1 MMVIAV
7 LFWAGDGSNCDLLQ
21 WLLILRCS
29 RTVNPD
35 GNLPEENKKVEA
47 DTYTVTANPLQWDPV
62 QEHLEK
68 IEDFLLEILNLRVRR
83 GYDRY
88 GSDVSG
94 DLFCCVFVLVHC
106 VVTRYYAYMSV
117 PTPSSSVNKTFVLL
131 NTPFV
136 LLGVTFRNERS
147 SDCDG
152 RDFVVNTSFAP
163 VVYQH
168 RPMAMSSDTCC
179 MMQQPD
185 VVARL
190 ISGTTLMEIYLVIQL
205 QELLTLADAQKLSSR
220 KIQVEEDF
228 RDEQQLRR
236 GVTEPEKTK
245 VAQHIDILL

>member
-1 MMVIAV
+1 MDDDGYHVYHIV
-7 LFWAGDGSNCDLLQ
+7 LYLRDWQFQDRFMLKLMHSINDDLQQTSTVVYGSSPEKYDGSLPFCFGLEMG
-21 WLLILRCS
+21 LIVICCSVRPNLFLKKIGS

-68 IEDFLLEILNLRVRR
+68 IEDFLLEILNLRVRS

-131 NTPFV
+131 NSPFV

-147 SDCDG
+147 SDCG
-152 RDFVVNTSFAP
+152 
-163 VVYQH
+163 QQ
-168 RPMAMSSDTCC
+168 SS
-179 MMQQPD
+179 
-185 VVARL
+185 L
-190 ISGTTLMEIYLVIQL
+190 I
-205 QELLTLADAQKLSSR
+205 
-220 KIQVEEDF
+220 
-228 RDEQQLRR
+228 
-236 GVTEPEKTK
+236 
-245 VAQHIDILL
+245 

>member
-1 MMVIAV
+1 MESMV
-7 LFWAGDGSNCDLLQ
+7 
-21 WLLILRCS
+21 CS

-147 SDCDG
+147 SDCE
-152 RDFVVNTSFAP
+152 
-163 VVYQH
+163 
-168 RPMAMSSDTCC
+168 
-179 MMQQPD
+179 PD